1 MQCNKNLIFQV
12 NSRAAKYN
20 RHPPRLSSKQHP
32 TRGLPDEKITTM
44 CRRTHFW
51 YRWNCHRKRTNHQNQ
66 CDRESP
72 SRFLQPKNQ
81 PVSVAENSSAK
92 AEAGSFNAVSSDHLA
107 GMIGT
112 NLSAMKSAYH
122 KTAANV
128 PALPMPETGMLGLL
142 VIGFVALQSIG
153 RKEKAGAT
161 KLQ

>member
-1 MQCNKNLIFQV
+1 MNKLQLCAAVLIFGIAGIATASV
-12 NSRAAKYN
+12 
-20 RHPPRLSSKQHP
+20 PII
-32 TRGLPDEKITTM
+32 KISAT
-44 CRRTHFW
+44 
-51 YRWNCHRKRTNHQNQ
+51 
-66 CDRESP
+66 ESP
-72 SRFLQPKNQ
+72 HPDSFSQKNQ